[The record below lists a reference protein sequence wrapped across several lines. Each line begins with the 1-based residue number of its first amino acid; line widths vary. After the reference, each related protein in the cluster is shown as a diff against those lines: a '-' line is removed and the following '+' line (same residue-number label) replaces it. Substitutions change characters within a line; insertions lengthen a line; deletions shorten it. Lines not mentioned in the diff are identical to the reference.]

1 MNGFNE
7 VNNWKAAPKRLAAGV
22 SLSIAALGIAL
33 GAMSAASAA
42 TPANP
47 AKANASVVPL
57 PSVNGELTGTL
68 KKIHD
73 TGLITLGYREAAI
86 PFAYVTDKGK
96 PVGYAMD
103 LCHAVV
109 DAVKSALHMPN
120 LRVREMSITPQNRIP
135 LVKNGTVDL
144 DCAPNTITPE
154 RAEQVGFSHPYY
166 VSEVRLL
173 VNTKDNIRSL
183 EDLKGQN
190 LVASAGST
198 GERLARMQA
207 DKIGYR
213 VIPARDHGESMLTLE
228 TGRAK
233 AFALDDVLLAGF
245 RANARDPG
253 ALAIVGAPLETEL
266 NALILRRDD
275 PQFKRFVD
283 TTLAHMF
290 SSGEIRR
297 IQRTWFQQPIPPR
310 NVNLN
315 LEPSK
320 EVLEVWRQGAQVSE

>member
-7 VNNWKAAPKRLAAGV
+7 VNWKVAAKRVARTAFV
-22 SLSIAALGIAL
+22 SLSLSIGFAAVGGMAT
-33 GAMSAASAA
+33 ATAA
-42 TPANP
+42 P
-47 AKANASVVPL
+47 AKANTAVVPL
-57 PSVNGELTGTL
+57 PTVTGDLTGTL

-73 TGLITLGYREAAI
+73 TGLITIGYREAAI
-86 PFAYVTDKGK
+86 PFAYVNDKGK
-96 PVGYAMD
+96 PIGYTMD
-103 LCHAVV
+103 LCYAVV
-109 DAVKSALHMPN
+109 DAVKSALNMPN

-154 RAEQVGFSHPYY
+154 RAEQVGFSNPYY

-173 VNTKDNIRSL
+173 VNKKDNIRGL
-183 EDLKGQN
+183 DDLKGQN

-207 DKIGYR
+207 DKIGFR

-245 RANARDPG
+245 RANAREPG
-253 ALAIVGAPLETEL
+253 DLAIVGAPLETEL
-266 NALILRRDD
+266 NALMLRRDD

-283 TTLAHMF
+283 TTLAHVF
-290 SSGEIRR
+290 SSGDIRR
-297 IQRTWFQQPIPPR
+297 IQRKWFQQPIPPR

-320 EVLEVWRQGAQVSE
+320 EVLEVWHKGSQVTE

>member
-1 MNGFNE
+1 MNGWN
-7 VNNWKAAPKRLAAGV
+7 VVNWKAGAKRAAWGLTLLFSAQAGLSAAFAAPPA
-22 SLSIAALGIAL
+22 
-33 GAMSAASAA
+33 SAASAA
-42 TPANP
+42 STRI
-47 AKANASVVPL
+47 VPL
-57 PSVNGELTGTL
+57 PAVKGELTGTL
-68 KKIHD
+68 KKIRD

-86 PFAYVTDKGK
+86 PFSYVNDKGK
-96 PVGYAMD
+96 PVGYTMD
-103 LCHAVV
+103 LCNAVV
-109 DAVKSALHMPN
+109 DAVKTALDMPN

-154 RAEQVGFSHPYY
+154 RAEQVGFSNPYY

-173 VNTKDNIRSL
+173 VNRKDNIRGL

-198 GERLARMQA
+198 GERLARIQA
-207 DKIGYR
+207 DKGGFR
-213 VIPARDHGESMLTLE
+213 VIPARDHGESMMTLE

-233 AFALDDVLLAGF
+233 AFALDDVLLAGL
-245 RANARDPG
+245 RANAREPG
-253 ALAIVGAPLETEL
+253 DFVIVGAPLETEH
-266 NALILRRDD
+266 NALMLRRDD
-275 PQFKRFVD
+275 PQFKAFVD
-283 TTLAHMF
+283 TTLAHVF

-297 IQRTWFQQPIPPR
+297 IQRKWFQQPIPPR

-320 EVLEVWRQGAQVSE
+320 EVLEVWHKGSQVTE

>member
-1 MNGFNE
+1 MNGWHE
-7 VNNWKAAPKRLAAGV
+7 MNWKVVARRVAL
-22 SLSIAALGIAL
+22 SLSVSVAALGTLSGVSTAV
-33 GAMSAASAA
+33 AA
-42 TPANP
+42 P
-47 AKANASVVPL
+47 AKAAKSDVAVVAL
-57 PSVNGELTGTL
+57 PKINGDLTGTL

-86 PFAYVTDKGK
+86 PFAYVNDKGK
-96 PVGYAMD
+96 PVGYTMD
-103 LCHAVV
+103 LCYAVV
-109 DAVKSALHMPN
+109 DAVKSALNMPN
-120 LRVREMSITPQNRIP
+120 LKVREMSITPQNRIP

-173 VNTKDNIRSL
+173 VNKKDNIRGL

-198 GERLARMQA
+198 GERLARIQA
-207 DKIGYR
+207 DKGGFR
-213 VIPARDHGESMLTLE
+213 VIPARDHGESMMTLE

-233 AFALDDVLLAGF
+233 AFALDDVLLAGL
-245 RANARDPG
+245 RATAREPG
-253 ALAIVGAPLETEL
+253 DFAIVGAPLETEL
-266 NALILRRDD
+266 NALMLRRDD
-275 PQFKRFVD
+275 PQFKKFVD
-283 TTLAHMF
+283 TTLAHVF

-297 IQRTWFQQPIPPR
+297 IQHKWFQQPIPPR

-320 EVLEVWRQGAQVSE
+320 EVIEVWREGSQVTE

>member
-1 MNGFNE
+1 MNGFKE
-7 VNNWKAAPKRLAAGV
+7 VNWKGAAKRAALSLAVCFAAQGAVSMAVAAPAKTDAVVALPVVKGD
-22 SLSIAALGIAL
+22 LS
-33 GAMSAASAA
+33 
-42 TPANP
+42 
-47 AKANASVVPL
+47 
-57 PSVNGELTGTL
+57 GTL

-86 PFAYVTDKGK
+86 PFAYVNEKGK
-96 PVGYAMD
+96 PVGYTMD
-103 LCHAVV
+103 LCYAVV
-109 DAVKSALHMPN
+109 DAVKSALNMPN

-154 RAEQVGFSHPYY
+154 RAEQVGFSNPYY

-173 VNTKDNIRSL
+173 VNKKDNIHGL
-183 EDLKGQN
+183 DDLKGQN

-198 GERLARMQA
+198 GERLARIQA
-207 DKIGYR
+207 DKGGFR
-213 VIPARDHGESMLTLE
+213 VIPARDHGESMMTLE

-233 AFALDDVLLAGF
+233 AFALDDVLLAGL
-245 RANARDPG
+245 RATAREPG
-253 ALAIVGAPLETEL
+253 DFAIVGAPMETEL
-266 NALILRRDD
+266 NALMLRRDD

-283 TTLAHMF
+283 TTLAHVF

-297 IQRTWFQQPIPPR
+297 IQRKWFQQPIPPR

-320 EVLEVWRQGAQVSE
+320 EVIEVWHKGSQVTE

>member
-1 MNGFNE
+1 MNGWHE
-7 VNNWKAAPKRLAAGV
+7 MNWKVVARRVAL
-22 SLSIAALGIAL
+22 SLSVSVAALGTLSGVSTAV
-33 GAMSAASAA
+33 AA
-42 TPANP
+42 P
-47 AKANASVVPL
+47 AKAAKSDVAVVAL
-57 PSVNGELTGTL
+57 PKINGDLTGTL

-86 PFAYVTDKGK
+86 PFAYVNDKGK
-96 PVGYAMD
+96 PVGYTMD
-103 LCHAVV
+103 LCYAVV
-109 DAVKSALHMPN
+109 DAVKSALNMPN
-120 LRVREMSITPQNRIP
+120 LKVREMSITPQNRIP

-173 VNTKDNIRSL
+173 VNKKDNIRGL

-198 GERLARMQA
+198 GERLARIQA
-207 DKIGYR
+207 DKGGFR
-213 VIPARDHGESMLTLE
+213 VIPARDHGESMMTLE

-233 AFALDDVLLAGF
+233 AFALDDVLLAGL
-245 RANARDPG
+245 RATAREPG
-253 ALAIVGAPLETEL
+253 DFAIVGAPLETEL
-266 NALILRRDD
+266 NALMLRRDD
-275 PQFKRFVD
+275 PQFKKFVD
-283 TTLAHMF
+283 TTLAHVF

-297 IQRTWFQQPIPPR
+297 IQQKWFQQPIPPR

-320 EVLEVWRQGAQVSE
+320 EVIEVWREGSQVTE

>member
-1 MNGFNE
+1 MNGWN
-7 VNNWKAAPKRLAAGV
+7 VVNWKAGAKRVAWGLTLLISAHAGLPSAAVAAPAAP
-22 SLSIAALGIAL
+22 
-33 GAMSAASAA
+33 AASAA
-42 TPANP
+42 STRI
-47 AKANASVVPL
+47 VPL
-57 PSVNGELTGTL
+57 PALNGELTGTL
-68 KKIHD
+68 KKIRE

-86 PFAYVTDKGK
+86 PFSYVNDKGK
-96 PVGYAMD
+96 PVGYTMD

-109 DAVKSALHMPN
+109 DAVKTALDMPN

-154 RAEQVGFSHPYY
+154 RAEQVGFSNPYY

-173 VNTKDNIRSL
+173 VNRKDNIRGL

-198 GERLARMQA
+198 GERLARIQA
-207 DKIGYR
+207 DKGGFR
-213 VIPARDHGESMLTLE
+213 VIPARDHGESMMTLE

-233 AFALDDVLLAGF
+233 AFALDDVLLAGL
-245 RANARDPG
+245 RANAREPG
-253 ALAIVGAPLETEL
+253 DFVIVGAPLETER
-266 NALILRRDD
+266 NALMLRRDD
-275 PQFKRFVD
+275 PQFKTFVD
-283 TTLAHMF
+283 TTLAHVF

-297 IQRTWFQQPIPPR
+297 IQRKWFQQPIPPR

-320 EVLEVWRQGAQVSE
+320 EVLEVWHKGSQVTE

>member
-1 MNGFNE
+1 MNGFKE
-7 VNNWKAAPKRLAAGV
+7 VNWKGAAKR
-22 SLSIAALGIAL
+22 AALGLTIWL
-33 GAMSAASAA
+33 AAQAAVSTAIAA
-42 TPANP
+42 TT
-47 AKANASVVPL
+47 KADAPVVAL
-57 PSVNGELTGTL
+57 PSVNGDLTGTL

-86 PFAYVTDKGK
+86 PFAYVNDKGK
-96 PVGYAMD
+96 PVGYTMD
-103 LCHAVV
+103 LCYAVV
-109 DAVKSALHMPN
+109 DAVKTALNMPN
-120 LRVREMSITPQNRIP
+120 LRVREMSVTPQNRIP

-173 VNTKDNIRSL
+173 VNKKDNIRGL
-183 EDLKGQN
+183 DDLKGQN

-198 GERLARMQA
+198 GERLARLQA
-207 DKIGYR
+207 EKGGFR
-213 VIPARDHGESMLTLE
+213 VIPARDHGESMMTLE

-233 AFALDDVLLAGF
+233 AFALDDVLLAGL
-245 RANARDPG
+245 RATSREPG
-253 ALAIVGAPLETEL
+253 DFAIVGAPMETEL
-266 NALILRRDD
+266 NALMLRRDD

-283 TTLAHMF
+283 TTLAHVF

-297 IQRTWFQQPIPPR
+297 IQRKWFQQPIPPR

-320 EVLEVWRQGAQVSE
+320 EVIEVWHKGSQVTE

>member
-1 MNGFNE
+1 MTLLISAHAGLPSAA
-7 VNNWKAAPKRLAAGV
+7 VAAPAAP
-22 SLSIAALGIAL
+22 
-33 GAMSAASAA
+33 AASAA
-42 TPANP
+42 STRI
-47 AKANASVVPL
+47 VPL
-57 PSVNGELTGTL
+57 PALNGELTGTL
-68 KKIHD
+68 KKIRE

-86 PFAYVTDKGK
+86 PFSYVNDKGK
-96 PVGYAMD
+96 PVGYTMD

-109 DAVKSALHMPN
+109 DAVKTALDMPN

-154 RAEQVGFSHPYY
+154 RAEQVGFSNPYY

-173 VNTKDNIRSL
+173 VNRKDNIRGL

-198 GERLARMQA
+198 GERLARIQA
-207 DKIGYR
+207 DKGGFR
-213 VIPARDHGESMLTLE
+213 VIPARDHGESMMTLE

-233 AFALDDVLLAGF
+233 AFALDDVLLAGL
-245 RANARDPG
+245 RANAREPG
-253 ALAIVGAPLETEL
+253 DFVIVGAPLETER
-266 NALILRRDD
+266 NALMLRRDD
-275 PQFKRFVD
+275 PQFKTFVD
-283 TTLAHMF
+283 TTLAHVF

-297 IQRTWFQQPIPPR
+297 IQRKWFQQPIPPR

-320 EVLEVWRQGAQVSE
+320 EVLEVWHKGSQVTE

>member
-1 MNGFNE
+1 VNRVKE
-7 VNNWKAAPKRLAAGV
+7 VNSEGIAKRVAKRVVLSLAVCFAAQGAVSMAVAAPKADAV
-22 SLSIAALGIAL
+22 VAL
-33 GAMSAASAA
+33 
-42 TPANP
+42 P
-47 AKANASVVPL
+47 VVK
-57 PSVNGELTGTL
+57 GDLTGTL
-68 KKIHD
+68 KKIRD

-86 PFAYVTDKGK
+86 PFAYVNDKGK
-96 PVGYAMD
+96 PVGYTMD
-103 LCHAVV
+103 LCYAVV
-109 DAVKSALHMPN
+109 DAVKTALNMPN

-154 RAEQVGFSHPYY
+154 RAEQVGFSNPYY

-173 VNTKDNIRSL
+173 VNKKDNIQGL
-183 EDLKGQN
+183 DDLKGQN

-207 DKIGYR
+207 DKGGFR
-213 VIPARDHGESMLTLE
+213 VIPARDHGESMITLE

-233 AFALDDVLLAGF
+233 AFALDDVLLAGL
-245 RANARDPG
+245 RANAREPG
-253 ALAIVGAPLETEL
+253 DFAIVGAPLETEL
-266 NALILRRDD
+266 NALMLRRDD

-283 TTLAHMF
+283 TTLAHVF

-297 IQRTWFQQPIPPR
+297 IQRKWFQQPIPPR

-320 EVLEVWRQGAQVSE
+320 EVIEVWHKGSQVTE

>member
-1 MNGFNE
+1 MNGFKE
-7 VNNWKAAPKRLAAGV
+7 VNWKGV
-22 SLSIAALGIAL
+22 AKHAALGLTVWLTAQAVIPTAI
-33 GAMSAASAA
+33 AA
-42 TPANP
+42 TT
-47 AKANASVVPL
+47 KADAPVVAL
-57 PSVNGELTGTL
+57 PSVNGDLTGTL

-86 PFAYVTDKGK
+86 PFAYVNDKGK
-96 PVGYAMD
+96 PIGYTMD
-103 LCHAVV
+103 LCYAVV
-109 DAVKSALHMPN
+109 DAVKTALNMPN
-120 LRVREMSITPQNRIP
+120 LRVREMSVTPQNRIP

-173 VNTKDNIRSL
+173 VNKKDNIRGL
-183 EDLKGQN
+183 DDLKGQN

-198 GERLARMQA
+198 GERLARLQA
-207 DKIGYR
+207 EKGGFR
-213 VIPARDHGESMLTLE
+213 VIPARDHGESMMTLE

-233 AFALDDVLLAGF
+233 AFALDDVLLAGL
-245 RANARDPG
+245 RATSREPG
-253 ALAIVGAPLETEL
+253 DFAIVGAPLETEL
-266 NALILRRDD
+266 NALMLRRDD

-283 TTLAHMF
+283 TTLAHVF

-297 IQRTWFQQPIPPR
+297 IQRKWFQQPIPPR

-320 EVLEVWRQGAQVSE
+320 EVIEVWHKGSQVTE

>member
-1 MNGFNE
+1 M
-7 VNNWKAAPKRLAAGV
+7 NWKVVARRVAL
-22 SLSIAALGIAL
+22 SLSVSVAALGTLSGVSTAV
-33 GAMSAASAA
+33 AA
-42 TPANP
+42 P
-47 AKANASVVPL
+47 AKAAKSDVPVVAL
-57 PSVNGELTGTL
+57 PKINGDLTGTL

-86 PFAYVTDKGK
+86 PFAYVNDKGK
-96 PVGYAMD
+96 PVGYTMD
-103 LCHAVV
+103 LCYAVV
-109 DAVKSALHMPN
+109 DAVKSALNMPN
-120 LRVREMSITPQNRIP
+120 LKVREMSITPQNRIP

-173 VNTKDNIRSL
+173 VNKKDNIRGL

-198 GERLARMQA
+198 GERLARIQA
-207 DKIGYR
+207 DKGGFR
-213 VIPARDHGESMLTLE
+213 VIPARDHGESMMTLE

-233 AFALDDVLLAGF
+233 AFALDDVLLAGL
-245 RANARDPG
+245 RATAREPG
-253 ALAIVGAPLETEL
+253 DFAIVGAPLETEL
-266 NALILRRDD
+266 NALMLRRDD
-275 PQFKRFVD
+275 PQFKKFVD
-283 TTLAHMF
+283 TTLAHVF

-297 IQRTWFQQPIPPR
+297 IQHKWFQQPIPPR

-320 EVLEVWRQGAQVSE
+320 EVIEVWREGSQVTE

>member
-1 MNGFNE
+1 MNGFKE
-7 VNNWKAAPKRLAAGV
+7 VNWKGVAKR
-22 SLSIAALGIAL
+22 AALGL
-33 GAMSAASAA
+33 TVWLAAQAAVSTAIAA
-42 TPANP
+42 TT
-47 AKANASVVPL
+47 KADAPVVAL
-57 PSVNGELTGTL
+57 PSVNGDLTGTL

-86 PFAYVTDKGK
+86 PFAYVNDKGK
-96 PVGYAMD
+96 PVGYTMD
-103 LCHAVV
+103 LCYAVV
-109 DAVKSALHMPN
+109 DAVKTALNMPN
-120 LRVREMSITPQNRIP
+120 LRVREMSVTPQNRIP

-173 VNTKDNIRSL
+173 VNKKDNIRGL
-183 EDLKGQN
+183 DDLKGQN

-198 GERLARMQA
+198 GERLARLQA
-207 DKIGYR
+207 EKGGFR
-213 VIPARDHGESMLTLE
+213 VIPARDHGESMMTLE

-233 AFALDDVLLAGF
+233 AFALDDVLLAGL
-245 RANARDPG
+245 RATAREPG
-253 ALAIVGAPLETEL
+253 DFAIVGAPLETEL
-266 NALILRRDD
+266 NALMLRRDD
-275 PQFKRFVD
+275 SQFKRFVD
-283 TTLAHMF
+283 TTLAHVF

-297 IQRTWFQQPIPPR
+297 IQRKWFQQPIPPR

-320 EVLEVWRQGAQVSE
+320 EVIEVWHKGSQVTE

>member
-1 MNGFNE
+1 M
-7 VNNWKAAPKRLAAGV
+7 NWKVVARRVAL
-22 SLSIAALGIAL
+22 SLSVSVAALGTLSGVSTAV
-33 GAMSAASAA
+33 AA
-42 TPANP
+42 P
-47 AKANASVVPL
+47 AKAAKSDVAVVAL
-57 PSVNGELTGTL
+57 PKINGDLTGTL

-86 PFAYVTDKGK
+86 PFAYVNDKGK
-96 PVGYAMD
+96 PVGYTMD
-103 LCHAVV
+103 LCYAVV
-109 DAVKSALHMPN
+109 DAVKSALNMPN
-120 LRVREMSITPQNRIP
+120 LKVREMSITPQNRIP

-173 VNTKDNIRSL
+173 VNKKDNIRGL

-198 GERLARMQA
+198 GERLARIQA
-207 DKIGYR
+207 DKGGFR
-213 VIPARDHGESMLTLE
+213 VIPARDHGESMMTLE

-233 AFALDDVLLAGF
+233 AFALDDVLLAGL
-245 RANARDPG
+245 RATAREPG
-253 ALAIVGAPLETEL
+253 DFAIVGAPLETEL
-266 NALILRRDD
+266 NALMLRRDD
-275 PQFKRFVD
+275 PQFKKFVD
-283 TTLAHMF
+283 TTLAHVF

-297 IQRTWFQQPIPPR
+297 IQHKWFQQPIPPR

-320 EVLEVWRQGAQVSE
+320 EVIEVWREGSQVTE

>member
-1 MNGFNE
+1 M
-7 VNNWKAAPKRLAAGV
+7 NWKVVARRVAL
-22 SLSIAALGIAL
+22 SLSVSVAALGTLSGVSTAV
-33 GAMSAASAA
+33 AA
-42 TPANP
+42 P
-47 AKANASVVPL
+47 AKAAKSDVAVVAL
-57 PSVNGELTGTL
+57 PKINGDLTGTL

-86 PFAYVTDKGK
+86 PFAYVNDKGK
-96 PVGYAMD
+96 PVGYTMD
-103 LCHAVV
+103 LCYAVV
-109 DAVKSALHMPN
+109 DAVKSALNMPN
-120 LRVREMSITPQNRIP
+120 LKVREMSITPQNRIP

-173 VNTKDNIRSL
+173 VNKKDNIRGL

-198 GERLARMQA
+198 GERLARIQA
-207 DKIGYR
+207 DKGGFR
-213 VIPARDHGESMLTLE
+213 VIPARDHGESMMTLE

-233 AFALDDVLLAGF
+233 AFALDDVLLAGL
-245 RANARDPG
+245 RATAREPG
-253 ALAIVGAPLETEL
+253 DFAIVGAPLETEL
-266 NALILRRDD
+266 NALMLRRDD
-275 PQFKRFVD
+275 PQFKKFVD
-283 TTLAHMF
+283 TTLAHVF

-297 IQRTWFQQPIPPR
+297 IQQKWFQQPIPPR

-320 EVLEVWRQGAQVSE
+320 EVIEVWREGSQVTE

>member
-1 MNGFNE
+1 MNGFND
-7 VNNWKAAPKRLAAGV
+7 VNWKVAAKRV
-22 SLSIAALGIAL
+22 ALGLSVWFVAQ
-33 GAMSAASAA
+33 GAVSTAMAA
-42 TPANP
+42 P
-47 AKANASVVPL
+47 AKADASVVAL
-57 PSVNGELTGTL
+57 PAVNGDLTGTL

-86 PFAYVTDKGK
+86 PFAYVNDKGK
-96 PVGYAMD
+96 PVGYTMD
-103 LCHAVV
+103 LCYAVV
-109 DAVKSALHMPN
+109 DAVKSALNMPN

-154 RAEQVGFSHPYY
+154 RAEQVGFSNPYY

-173 VNTKDNIRSL
+173 VNKKDNIRGL

-198 GERLARMQA
+198 GERLARLQA
-207 DKIGYR
+207 DKGGFR
-213 VIPARDHGESMLTLE
+213 VIPARDHGESMMTLE

-233 AFALDDVLLAGF
+233 AFALDDVLLAGL
-245 RANARDPG
+245 RATAREPG
-253 ALAIVGAPLETEL
+253 DFVIVGAPLETEL
-266 NALILRRDD
+266 NALMLRRDD

-283 TTLAHMF
+283 TTLAHVF
-290 SSGEIRR
+290 SSGEIRH
-297 IQRTWFQQPIPPR
+297 IQRKWFQQPIPPR
-310 NVNLN
+310 NVNLS

-320 EVLEVWRQGAQVSE
+320 EVIEVWRKGSQVTE

>member
-1 MNGFNE
+1 M
-7 VNNWKAAPKRLAAGV
+7 NWKVVARRVAL
-22 SLSIAALGIAL
+22 SLSVSVAALGTLSGISTAV
-33 GAMSAASAA
+33 AA
-42 TPANP
+42 P
-47 AKANASVVPL
+47 AKAAKSDVAVVAL
-57 PSVNGELTGTL
+57 PKINGDLTGTL

-86 PFAYVTDKGK
+86 PFAYVNDKGK
-96 PVGYAMD
+96 PVGYTMD
-103 LCHAVV
+103 LCYAVV
-109 DAVKSALHMPN
+109 DAVKSALNMPS
-120 LRVREMSITPQNRIP
+120 LKVREMSITPQNRIP

-173 VNTKDNIRSL
+173 VNKKDNIRGL

-198 GERLARMQA
+198 GERLARIQA
-207 DKIGYR
+207 DKGGFR
-213 VIPARDHGESMLTLE
+213 VIPARDHGESMMTLE

-233 AFALDDVLLAGF
+233 AFALDDVLLAGL
-245 RANARDPG
+245 RATAREPG
-253 ALAIVGAPLETEL
+253 DFAIVGAPLETEL
-266 NALILRRDD
+266 NALMLRRDD
-275 PQFKRFVD
+275 PQFKKFVD
-283 TTLAHMF
+283 TTLAHVF

-297 IQRTWFQQPIPPR
+297 IQHKWFQQPIPPR

-320 EVLEVWRQGAQVSE
+320 EVIEVWREGSQVTE

>member
-1 MNGFNE
+1 MNGWHE
-7 VNNWKAAPKRLAAGV
+7 MNWKVVARRVAL
-22 SLSIAALGIAL
+22 SLSVSVAALGTLSGISTAV
-33 GAMSAASAA
+33 AA
-42 TPANP
+42 P
-47 AKANASVVPL
+47 AKAAKSDVAVVAL
-57 PSVNGELTGTL
+57 PKINGDLTGTL

-86 PFAYVTDKGK
+86 PFAYVNDKGK
-96 PVGYAMD
+96 PVGYTMD
-103 LCHAVV
+103 LCYAVV
-109 DAVKSALHMPN
+109 DAVKSALNMPS
-120 LRVREMSITPQNRIP
+120 LKVREMSITPQNRIP

-173 VNTKDNIRSL
+173 VNKKDNIRGL

-198 GERLARMQA
+198 GERLARIQA
-207 DKIGYR
+207 DKGGFR
-213 VIPARDHGESMLTLE
+213 VIPARDHGESMMTLE

-233 AFALDDVLLAGF
+233 AFALDDVLLAGL
-245 RANARDPG
+245 RATAREPG
-253 ALAIVGAPLETEL
+253 DFAIVGAPLETEL
-266 NALILRRDD
+266 NALMLRRDD
-275 PQFKRFVD
+275 PQFKKFVD
-283 TTLAHMF
+283 TTLAHVF

-297 IQRTWFQQPIPPR
+297 IQHKWFQQPIPPR

-320 EVLEVWRQGAQVSE
+320 EVIEVWREGSQVTE

>member
-1 MNGFNE
+1 MNGWHE
-7 VNNWKAAPKRLAAGV
+7 MNWKVVARRVAL
-22 SLSIAALGIAL
+22 SLSVSVAALGTLSGVSTAV
-33 GAMSAASAA
+33 AA
-42 TPANP
+42 P
-47 AKANASVVPL
+47 AKAAKSDVPVVAL
-57 PSVNGELTGTL
+57 PKINGDLTGTL

-86 PFAYVTDKGK
+86 PFAYVNDKGK
-96 PVGYAMD
+96 PVGYTMD
-103 LCHAVV
+103 LCYAVV
-109 DAVKSALHMPN
+109 DAVKSALNMPN
-120 LRVREMSITPQNRIP
+120 LKVREMSITPQNRIP

-173 VNTKDNIRSL
+173 VNKKDNIRGL

-198 GERLARMQA
+198 GERLARIQA
-207 DKIGYR
+207 DKGGFR
-213 VIPARDHGESMLTLE
+213 VIPARDHGESMMTLE

-233 AFALDDVLLAGF
+233 AFALDDVLLAGL
-245 RANARDPG
+245 RATAREPG
-253 ALAIVGAPLETEL
+253 DFAIVGAPLETEL
-266 NALILRRDD
+266 NALMLRRDD
-275 PQFKRFVD
+275 PQFKKFVD
-283 TTLAHMF
+283 TTLAHVF

-297 IQRTWFQQPIPPR
+297 IQHKWFQQPIPPR

-320 EVLEVWRQGAQVSE
+320 EVIEVWREGSQVTE

>member
-1 MNGFNE
+1 MNGFAE
-7 VNNWKAAPKRLAAGV
+7 VNWKVAAKRVALGLSVWFAAAGAV
-22 SLSIAALGIAL
+22 STAMAA
-33 GAMSAASAA
+33 
-42 TPANP
+42 P
-47 AKANASVVPL
+47 AKADAVVAL
-57 PSVNGELTGTL
+57 PTLNGDLTGTL

-86 PFAYVTDKGK
+86 PFAYVNDKGK
-96 PVGYAMD
+96 PVGYTMD
-103 LCHAVV
+103 LCYAVV
-109 DAVKSALHMPN
+109 DAVKSALNMPN

-173 VNTKDNIRSL
+173 VNKKDNIRGL

-198 GERLARMQA
+198 GERLARLQA
-207 DKIGYR
+207 DKGGFR
-213 VIPARDHGESMLTLE
+213 VIPARDHGESMMTLE

-233 AFALDDVLLAGF
+233 AFALDDVLLAGL
-245 RANARDPG
+245 RATAREPG
-253 ALAIVGAPLETEL
+253 DFVIVGAPLETEL
-266 NALILRRDD
+266 NALMLRRDD

-283 TTLAHMF
+283 TTLAHVF

-297 IQRTWFQQPIPPR
+297 LQRKWFQQPIPPR

-320 EVLEVWRQGAQVSE
+320 EVIEVWHKGSQVTE